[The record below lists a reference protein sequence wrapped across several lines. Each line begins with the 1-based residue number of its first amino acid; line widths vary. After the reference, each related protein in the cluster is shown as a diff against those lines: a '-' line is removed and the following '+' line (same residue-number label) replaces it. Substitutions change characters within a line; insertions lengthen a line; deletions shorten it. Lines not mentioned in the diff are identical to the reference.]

1 MNLFAKER
9 ETDRYSKKKNKK
21 KNQHM
26 DTKGERRVQR
36 IDKLGV
42 SS

>member
-1 MNLFAKER
+1 MNLFAKQR
-9 ETDRYSKKKNKK
+9 ETDRYSKKK

-26 DTKGERRVQR
+26 DTKGGRRVLR
-36 IDKLGV
+36 IDNLGV

>member
-21 KNQHM
+21 KTNIWIP
-26 DTKGERRVQR
+26 KEKEEYRE
-36 IDKLGV
+36 
-42 SS
+42 